1 MKCNICEKE
10 KAKYYTQNL
19 NITGLYEVKTEEEIN
34 SWESLD
40 EEKEYY
46 CEECAKNEG
55 LI

>member
-1 MKCNICEKE
+1 MCEK

-19 NITGLYEVKTEEEIN
+19 NITGLYDAKTDEEIN
-34 SWESLD
+34 SWENLD

-46 CEECAKNEG
+46 CESCAEDEG